1 MPMSGFAMDH
11 NPLQQLHSPAALA
24 GWIQPGPI
32 LQFRDP
38 LEYFPMNFLI
48 ELLDKSKH
56 DAHSWWGV
64 GCLCCV
70 PPFSSCPSPASFPYT
85 VSLSAFRCQLL
96 LYPFF
101 LPQPP
106 PHSPSLAALSFLHF
120 PSVNSSADGGRMV
133 DVHVH
138 LVSCML
144 GFCLT
149 HAGPVRAVPITLSS
163 CVHLSYCVWNF
174 PWSYPPPLTILL
186 LPLLG
191 GPLSLVGTG
200 VICMYHCGYLLH
212 LGARLSQGAG
222 LSHEKSETGCSKLFN
237 GWVARVK
244 KKL

>member
-64 GCLCCV
+64 GCLRCV

-85 VSLSAFRCQLL
+85 VSLSVFRCRLL

-106 PHSPSLAALSFLHF
+106 HHSPSLAALSFLHF
-120 PSVNSSADGGRMV
+120 SSVNSSADGGRMV

-138 LVSCML
+138 LVSSML

-163 CVHLSYCVWNF
+163 CVHLSYYVWNF
-174 PWSYPPPLTILL
+174 PEVTRHLLQSFYSLFWGDRWALWAQVWYVCTI
-186 LPLLG
+186 
-191 GPLSLVGTG
+191 VGTF
-200 VICMYHCGYLLH
+200 Y
-212 LGARLSQGAG
+212 
-222 LSHEKSETGCSKLFN
+222 T
-237 GWVARVK
+237 
-244 KKL
+244 